1 MSPATAAQA
10 VAFMIQNSGEQF
22 KVTLSGGENML
33 DIQLLRYFLDQLLVA
48 KKKSGQKISIG
59 LATNGVN
66 LSPDIAAYLIDSRV
80 AVSISLD
87 GDEVS
92 TDRNRKLP
100 NGQGVYQI
108 VRRNIRMYKN
118 LLRKRGFSDAKLR
131 AECTLDEHAT
141 LAESVEHLFTMG
153 FTDVLIRPTDVSP
166 YTAWPSALPMAHFFK
181 LFRDA
186 VGHYLATVSPFD
198 ILSGKQQKRLI
209 NIQAPLTCLLTDQQ
223 RPASCGVLTRSICIN
238 SDGSLNPCFRFNESL
253 TSDYIVGNI
262 WDGIDRARV
271 GQLLES
277 FNNVAPDCTACSYN
291 RICSKGCYWSFIAE
305 SARHESVAEFEYCRL
320 NKGCLRILCEEV
332 ERRFKVA
339 GEPAVGIR

>member
-1 MSPATAAQA
+1 
-10 VAFMIQNSGEQF
+10 
-22 KVTLSGGENML
+22 ML
-33 DIQLLRYFLDQLLVA
+33 DVPLLRYFLDQLLAA
-48 KKKSGQKISIG
+48 KKKSGQKLSIG

-66 LSPDIAAYLIDSRV
+66 LSPDVAAYLIDSRV

-87 GDEVS
+87 GDELS

-108 VRRNIRMYKN
+108 VRKNITMYKD
-118 LLRKRGFSDAKLR
+118 LLVKRGFADATLR
-131 AECTLDEHAT
+131 AECTLDERAT
-141 LAESVEHLFTMG
+141 LAESVEHLFAIG

-166 YTAWPSALPMAHFFK
+166 YTAWPPALPMTHFFN

-186 VGHYLATVSPFD
+186 VGQYLATVSAFD
-198 ILSGKQQKRLI
+198 ILSGKQQKRFI
-209 NIQAPLTCLLTDQQ
+209 NIQAPLACLLTGQQ
-223 RPASCGVLTRSICIN
+223 RPASCGILTRSICIN
-238 SDGSLNPCFRFNESL
+238 SDGSLTPCFRFNESP

-262 WDGIDRARV
+262 WDGVDRAKT

-277 FNNVAPDCTACSYN
+277 FNNVAPDCTCCSYN

-320 NKGCLRILCEEV
+320 SKGCLRILHEEV
-332 ERRFKVA
+332 QKRFKIP
-339 GEPAVGIR
+339 GEPSVGIG